1 MSENTIKTEFAS
13 RLNELCDDM
22 GIPEQGR
29 QTHLAAR
36 FGVVPNAAR
45 KWLHGDGLPAL
56 EMCVRIA
63 NEANA
68 NISWLL
74 QGEGLKRGNKID
86 VSAQLLK
93 QALDDMPED
102 ARQASFDFIGYQ
114 LTRADGFISG
124 DKVTGYM
131 KMLDKLKASHPKGK
145 K

>member
-1 MSENTIKTEFAS
+1 MSENTVKTESAA

-22 GIPEQGR
+22 GIPEHGR

-36 FGVVPNAAR
+36 FGVVSNTAR
-45 KWLHGDGLPAL
+45 KWLLGIGLPEL
-56 EMCVRIA
+56 DMCVRIA
-63 NEANA
+63 NEAKA
-68 NISWLL
+68 NVVWLL

-93 QALDDMPED
+93 QAIDDMPED

-124 DKVTGYM
+124 DKVSGYM
-131 KMLDKLKASHPKGK
+131 KMLDKLKASHPKGEK
-145 K
+145 